1 MGPNPPPLDGK
12 FHLFFFEPFPYLF
25 KSYSGVPLAS
35 KIVEQLKQFVNCFGT
50 YFLVMLYVVEA
61 YKSLHNRIIINR
73 KYEINL
79 PSSAKLSMKLCHF
92 FF

>member
-1 MGPNPPPLDGK
+1 MWNSLTC
-12 FHLFFFEPFPYLF
+12 FE
-25 KSYSGVPLAS
+25 SYSGVPLAS

-92 FF
+92 FFWLGKVFGSPRSI